1 LFFAHEHWLIFNPLD
16 VQELLL
22 PALLLL
28 LRHAIGLEVAVSP
41 ILFIARCRHEI
52 FLAQDRVI
60 WSADRIVDILV
71 LTLFL
76 GVEYVAY
83 STFAVLVLPFLSLDA
98 AISFLVHFL
107 STVASLTHASDLLI
121 AILHNIGDG
130 RVAGLCQAPTKAI
143 STYNMSQPICEKSN
157 QNMSHIQLA
166 LQAIEGDATLS
177 LTRAARIYK
186 VPERTLRRRCDG
198 TSS

>member
-1 LFFAHEHWLIFNPLD
+1 MNIGSFSTLLTYKNSFFPHFFFSFGTQSGLKSRFPRSCSSRD
-16 VQELLL
+16 VGTKSFWHRTESS
-22 PALLLL
+22 
-28 LRHAIGLEVAVSP
+28 G
-41 ILFIARCRHEI
+41 
-52 FLAQDRVI
+52 AQTG
-60 WSADRIVDILV
+60 LV

-121 AILHNIGDG
+121 AILHNVGDG